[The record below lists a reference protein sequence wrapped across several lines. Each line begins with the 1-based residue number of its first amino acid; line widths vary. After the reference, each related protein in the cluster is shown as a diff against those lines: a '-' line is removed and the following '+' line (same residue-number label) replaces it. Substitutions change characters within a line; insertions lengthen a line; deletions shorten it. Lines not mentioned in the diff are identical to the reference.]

1 MIHKICTFMLK
12 REKEMEEIYYYFS
25 SPFSF
30 VKMAC
35 QASKLKYAT
44 TGGGGGGGS
53 HGSSEIIRV

>member
-30 VKMAC
+30 VKMA
-35 QASKLKYAT
+35 SKLNYAT
-44 TGGGGGGGS
+44 TGGGGGS